1 MLKDSPT
8 SNTLSS
14 NTSKATPRKLP
25 TPVAVSSTSATPKYK
40 LDGSVSTT
48 PFKKAFTKNKADMTP
63 LRSTSTKTP
72 LKPFVVRKVKQ
83 SSTFPTLASPLM
95 PKPDSFKAKTQ
106 KLWPKLE
113 PLKPLPKLEP
123 LVTPINRPAATNH
136 VNPAVLKPKFRGTN
150 ADLDGTPTNTGLS
163 SIVLEELKP
172 EKKLDMTNN
181 TQLHHY
187 SQTYVFKFGDVVTRL
202 APILL
207 FTLDDCLNAQRS
219 GNLELC
225 REMFRM
231 LAELNSST
239 TCLQFDTKRQK
250 YKVFRSKY
258 NESFEFFSEWLKF
271 EQKSGDYTQQ
281 LNVYLQAT
289 DNLKSVNDL
298 RKIQDMFNSF
308 NHQQRKITKS
318 EPIIDIDSREDQEFM
333 QRMERV
339 INKEIL
345 VDKAEYYT
353 IEELPKSIESENED
367 PAEKKKPVEDIA
379 EILGN
384 LTLETSVK
392 RAPAAIIEDDF
403 RYSIQKKD
411 SKPGKTMVG
420 VNMGTSGSTVTVLTP
435 IKAKKKQQLG

>member
-1 MLKDSPT
+1 MLKESKA
-8 SNTLSS
+8 SNALSS

-25 TPVAVSSTSATPKYK
+25 PPVAASTTSATPTNKRY
-40 LDGSVSTT
+40 GSVSTT
-48 PFKKAFTKNKADMTP
+48 PFKKAFTKNKADVTP
-63 LRSTSTKTP
+63 RRSTSTKTP
-72 LKPFVVRKVKQ
+72 LKPFVVGKVKQ
-83 SSTFPTLASPLM
+83 SSTFPTLASPLA
-95 PKPDSFKAKTQ
+95 PKPDSFKAKTP
-106 KLWPKLE
+106 KSWPKLE

-123 LVTPINRPAATNH
+123 LVTPINRPAATNLI
-136 VNPAVLKPKFRGTN
+136 NPAVLKPKSRGTN

-163 SIVLEELKP
+163 SNVLEELKP
-172 EKKLDMTNN
+172 GKKLDMTHY
-181 TQLHHY
+181 TQLQNY
-187 SQTYVFKFGDVVTRL
+187 SQNYVFKFGDMVTRL

-207 FTLDDCLNAQRS
+207 FTLDDCLNAQRN
-219 GNLELC
+219 GNVELC

-239 TCLQFDTKRQK
+239 TCLQFDTTRQK

-258 NESFEFFSEWLKF
+258 SESFEFFGEWLQF
-271 EQKSGDYTQQ
+271 EQKSGDYSQQ
-281 LNVYLQAT
+281 LKVYLQAT

-298 RKIQDMFNSF
+298 RKIQELFNVF

-318 EPIIDIDSREDQEFM
+318 DTSIDLENTEDQEFM
-333 QRMERV
+333 QRMDRV
-339 INKEIL
+339 INTKIL

-367 PAEKKKPVEDIA
+367 QAEKKRPVEDIA

-384 LTLETSVK
+384 LKLETSVK
-392 RAPAAIIEDDF
+392 REPTAIIEDDF

-411 SKPGKTMVG
+411 SRPGKTMVG

-435 IKAKKKQQLG
+435 IKAKKRQQLG